1 MSQTVADA
9 LRRASLYSDGRIY
22 RLLKLPPTAITV
34 AAGVVAEIGLP
45 FCALIVDKDE
55 VTLMIPDEAQ
65 EAYSTR
71 LRAAITSER
80 EYRLITL
87 DAVLEPDLVGFMA
100 LIAESLASA
109 SIPILTVS
117 AYSRDHLFVAC
128 DDFDT
133 AMRTLQH
140 LQEECA

>member
-9 LRRASLYSDGRIY
+9 LRRASLNSDGRIY
-22 RLLKLPPTAITV
+22 RMLKLPPNAITL

-45 FCALIVDKDE
+45 YCALIVDKDE
-55 VTLMIPDEAQ
+55 VTLMIPHEAQ
-65 EAYSTR
+65 KAYSAR

-87 DAVLEPDLVGFMA
+87 DVELEPDLVGLMA
-100 LIAESLASA
+100 QIAESLAFA
-109 SIPILTVS
+109 GIPILTYA
-117 AYSRDHLFVAC
+117 AYSRDHLFVASG
-128 DDFDT
+128 DFDT
-133 AMRTLQH
+133 AMGTLQR

>member
-1 MSQTVADA
+1 MTQTVADA
-9 LRRASLYSDGRIY
+9 LRHASLYSDGRIY
-22 RLLKLPPTAITV
+22 RTLKLPPNAITL

-45 FCALIVDKDE
+45 YCALIVDKDE
-55 VTLMIPDEAQ
+55 VTLMIADEAQ
-65 EAYSTR
+65 KAYSAR

-87 DAVLEPDLVGFMA
+87 DAALAPELVGFMA

-109 SIPILTVS
+109 NIPILTVS
-117 AYSRDHLFVAC
+117 AYSRDHLFVAS

-133 AMRTLQH
+133 AMRTLQR
-140 LQEECA
+140 LREVCA